1 MYCTVH
7 THSHSHTHYY
17 SISNG
22 IPFPL
27 NRSVTFI
34 LFTFSCFTIS
44 LTPPS
49 LSPSLS
55 PLPSTH
61 THTHTLTHTGVCI
74 ECPPELIWRKTKFW
88 SIQYVLQYLK
98 QRSVA
103 LSLTHS
109 HSLTHT
115 NYSTVHVCTVYVHM
129 VERTHTPDTHATHAL
144 NLQLQS
150 LESGV
155 PFHTLFVPYVSYH
168 HTQHSPISSPFTSLR
183 FQHTHRHVHYR
194 THTMYSNVI
203 VEMYCT
209 AHNAR
214 SLGTESVFLK
224 LRVCFCRSLLEG
236 GMLISRIVDDV
247 CPHNTLN
254 FPSHSLH

>member
-1 MYCTVH
+1 MY
-7 THSHSHTHYY
+7 
-17 SISNG
+17 
-22 IPFPL
+22 
-27 NRSVTFI
+27 R
-34 LFTFSCFTIS
+34 
-44 LTPPS
+44 
-49 LSPSLS
+49 
-55 PLPSTH
+55 
-61 THTHTLTHTGVCI
+61 THTLTHTHTGVCI
-74 ECPPELIWRKTKFW
+74 ECPPELFWRKTKFW

-98 QRSVA
+98 QRSVS

-109 HSLTHT
+109 HSHTHT
-115 NYSTVHVCTVYVHM
+115 NYSTVHVLYSMYIM
-129 VERTHTPDTHATHAL
+129 VERNHTPDTHATHAL

-150 LESGV
+150 LEGGV

-194 THTMYSNVI
+194 THTMYSNVSCQKLFFPAR
-203 VEMYCT
+203 VEIYCT
-209 AHNAR
+209 VHNAR

-236 GMLISRIVDDV
+236 GMLISLIVDDV

>member
-1 MYCTVH
+1 MFY
-7 THSHSHTHYY
+7 YY

-34 LFTFSCFTIS
+34 LFTFSCFTILS
-44 LTPPS
+44 HPS
-49 LSPSLS
+49 LSL
-55 PLPSTH
+55 PLPLSTLFYTH
-61 THTHTLTHTGVCI
+61 THTHTHTHTGVCI

-98 QRSVA
+98 QRSVS

-109 HSLTHT
+109 HSHTHT
-115 NYSTVHVCTVYVHM
+115 PIIVLYMYCTVYVHM

-155 PFHTLFVPYVSYH
+155 PFHTPFVPYVSYH

-183 FQHTHRHVHYR
+183 FQHTPTRAQ
-194 THTMYSNVI
+194 T
-203 VEMYCT
+203 
-209 AHNAR
+209 
-214 SLGTESVFLK
+214 
-224 LRVCFCRSLLEG
+224 
-236 GMLISRIVDDV
+236 
-247 CPHNTLN
+247 
-254 FPSHSLH
+254 